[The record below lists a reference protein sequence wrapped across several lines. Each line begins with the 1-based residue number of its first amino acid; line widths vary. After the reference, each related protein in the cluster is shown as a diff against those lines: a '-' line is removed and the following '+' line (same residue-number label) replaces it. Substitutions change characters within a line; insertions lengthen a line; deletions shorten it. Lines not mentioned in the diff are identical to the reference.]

1 MMLTFVLSLMFMMM
15 TFKDALK
22 GREPVIYVRV
32 STKEQKGTLPK
43 QIATIEAWLKA
54 NKITRKPKVFKEQTS
69 GTNPN
74 PPELLKAIEY
84 CISKPGKTFL
94 IVRDFQRISRNWR
107 YGGKNLIP
115 LFENDVPVVSALKNQ
130 MSSTTTSI
138 QDEDWLIGLFMALGA
153 QEVDQVKKRTEAGVA
168 AAAEKGVLRGTNKDF
183 FPKEALNPYREL
195 KRLLEAGVGQ
205 TEASR
210 RLGRSTSWFRKNRD
224 FFRLITERGGDSLLE
239 TWLDLS
245 DKIRRIEN
253 EQRGGKTK
261 EEAKKLKAVRRM
273 TSGFVQEPFN
283 FPIPTDEMLEEY
295 LTNFKEY
302 QPKRTK

>member
-1 MMLTFVLSLMFMMM
+1 M
-15 TFKDALK
+15 TFKQTLK
-22 GREPVIYVRV
+22 GREPIIYARV

-43 QIATIEAWLKA
+43 QISTITAWLKI
-54 NKITRKPKVFKEQTS
+54 NGITRKPKIFKEQTS

-84 CISKPGKTFL
+84 AISKPGKTFL

-130 MSSTTTSI
+130 MSSTTKDI

-153 QEVDQVKKRTEAGVA
+153 QEVDQVKKRTAAGTA
-168 AAAEKGVLRGTNKDF
+168 AARAKGVLRGTNKDF
-183 FPKEALNPYREL
+183 YSKEALNPYREL

-205 TEASR
+205 TEAAR

-224 FFRLITERGGDSLLE
+224 FFRMVQEKKGGDVLLE
-239 TWLDLS
+239 AWLDVS
-245 DKIRRIEN
+245 DKIRTIE
-253 EQRGGKTK
+253 QSLRFGRTK
-261 EEAKKLKAVRRM
+261 EEAKKLRAVRRM

-283 FPIPTDEMLEEY
+283 FDIPTDMMLEEY
-295 LTNFKEY
+295 LVNFEQY
-302 QPKRTK
+302 QPKRAK